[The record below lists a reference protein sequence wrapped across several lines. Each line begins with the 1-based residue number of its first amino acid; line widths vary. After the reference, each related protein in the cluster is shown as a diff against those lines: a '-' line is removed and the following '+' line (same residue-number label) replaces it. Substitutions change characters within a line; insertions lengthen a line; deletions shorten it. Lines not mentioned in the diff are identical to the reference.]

1 VRDDDAVAAMSAFAL
16 LAGTGPS
23 DGPPEPEPAPL
34 ALVADTAGDNGTT
47 DAEVVDAPEPA
58 PEPVRPRLGL
68 GTFADLRSTPVHTP
82 VVKAPKA
89 ESGPVPDHPEL
100 DAVPSQQESYAAV
113 ADAVGAATGRSA
125 VDPSD
130 VPDFTQDLL
139 PQKLPKRGR
148 RASRLQT
155 PWAREKPATHS
166 DSATPSAPATP
177 TAPTAPTA
185 AAVPPPTTFDPA
197 AAHVAPPAPPSGAP
211 GALRFGPGSGAD
223 DASNDGAPQS
233 NGATAS
239 ADAPGQPHA
248 PESGDDRF
256 AFFAAFRAA
265 AERAREEAGIDD
277 RRVGR

>member
-1 VRDDDAVAAMSAFAL
+1 MLEAELVE
-16 LAGTGPS
+16 
-23 DGPPEPEPAPL
+23 EPER
-34 ALVADTAGDNGTT
+34 
-47 DAEVVDAPEPA
+47 A

-68 GTFADLRSTPVHTP
+68 GTFADLRSTPIHPP
-82 VVKAPKA
+82 VVKSPDPEPAPA
-89 ESGPVPDHPEL
+89 LDHPEL
-100 DAVPSQQESYAAV
+100 DAVPNRQESYAAV
-113 ADAVGAATGRSA
+113 ADAVDVATGRSA

-148 RASRLQT
+148 RASRLET
-155 PWAREKPATHS
+155 PWARERPAKHS
-166 DSATPSAPATP
+166 DASTPSAPV
-177 TAPTAPTA
+177 APSGPTA
-185 AAVPPPTTFDPA
+185 AAEPPPTTFDSA
-197 AAHVAPPAPPSGAP
+197 AAYIAPPAPPSGAP
-211 GALRFGPGSGAD
+211 GALRFGPGSGPD
-223 DASNDGAPQS
+223 DTLHDGAPQS

-239 ADAPGQPHA
+239 ADAPEQQPA